1 MALATT
7 RKGNSTITEYI
18 AKMQALGNDMAATGK
33 PLDDEDL
40 IQYILPGLDEDFN
53 SVVNSV
59 LARPQAITVAELAAQ
74 MLTFESYVDI
84 AVVALARLRISQGV
98 EVAVAST
105 TALDAG
111 APGMEVAHQEVGAA
125 NKA

>member
-33 PLDDEDL
+33 PLDDDL

-59 LARPQAITVAELAAQ
+59 LARPRAITVAELAAQ